1 MTCEVQKSEKD
12 FPDGG
17 PICVDCVALLNKLYG
32 VEYTPPVRQTRLQ
45 ACLNLILAVRNMSEV
60 DGELEKFEKN
70 WVESTPWNQLFG
82 MVLESIR
89 VSEAFKN
96 ASCISE
102 ENDREE

>member
-1 MTCEVQKSEKD
+1 
-12 FPDGG
+12 
-17 PICVDCVALLNKLYG
+17 
-32 VEYTPPVRQTRLQ
+32 
-45 ACLNLILAVRNMSEV
+45 MSEV